1 MSLKPDNIVLR
12 DKIMAGIQKAV
23 TNLVIKS
30 AANNEEL
37 VIADK
42 EGNVKHIPA
51 KDLLHLVS
59 K

>member
-1 MSLKPDNIVLR
+1 MSLQPDNIELR
-12 DKIMAGIQKAV
+12 DKIMAGIHKAV
-23 TNLVIKS
+23 ANLVIKS

-42 EGNVKHIPA
+42 EGNVKHVPA
-51 KDLLHLVS
+51 KDLLHLIS